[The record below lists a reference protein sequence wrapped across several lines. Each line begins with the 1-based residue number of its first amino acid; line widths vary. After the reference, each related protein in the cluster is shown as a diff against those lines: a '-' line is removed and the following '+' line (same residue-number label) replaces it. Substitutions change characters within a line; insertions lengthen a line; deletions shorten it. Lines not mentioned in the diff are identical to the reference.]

1 MRNLCLLLGALCCQH
16 TSSFFHVPGSWRAAR
31 AEIVICSDRPFKVG
45 THTYAAWDNQASKG
59 RQDDEDEEEF
69 FGEDEY
75 EDEDDE
81 DDDEEAVSD
90 GTRYDASATD
100 MNPLKEWARK
110 IYDAVFFYG
119 LDAQIPGKSR
129 AVKSRPTRPRRPDIV
144 KSKKSLFFTAT
155 EQLGQDFINSKETDT
170 TASAPPTKKV
180 KSSQPTRSESQA
192 AKLERR
198 IQVLDDCIQNMTR
211 DLSHIDATLQNAN
224 SEEGKRELLE
234 KRKNIAE
241 AVEALQVQ
249 LVALSIELEG

>member
-1 MRNLCLLLGALCCQH
+1 MRIGGFLVLALCWQQ
-16 TSSFFHVPGSWRAAR
+16 SQSFVQVPGCWRAAR
-31 AEIVICSDRPFKVG
+31 TGTVICSDRPFKVG
-45 THTYAAWDNQASKG
+45 THTYAAWDNQAS
-59 RQDDEDEEEF
+59 RREDDVEEEEEF

-75 EDEDDE
+75 DYEDDE
-81 DDDEEAVSD
+81 DDSEDRA
-90 GTRYDASATD
+90 RYDASATD

-129 AVKSRPTRPRRPDIV
+129 ATKSRQTQRNRPDV
-144 KSKKSLFFTAT
+144 AKSKKSLFFTAT
-155 EQLGQDFINSKETDT
+155 EQLGQDFINSNELDA
-170 TASAPPTKKV
+170 TAAAPPTKKQL
-180 KSSQPTRSESQA
+180 KSSQPVRSEPRV

-211 DLSHIDATLQNAN
+211 DLSQIDANLQNAN
-224 SEEGKRELLE
+224 SEEERRELLE
-234 KRKNIAE
+234 KRKTTME